1 MGSPFSQQD
10 KGNVHSTVNG
20 TENLHPAVNGIG
32 NSNISENHIP
42 NVTPTV
48 NGTRCDVTMDKTN
61 DTLNSKIMDHI
72 KNAGSS
78 QNMKNEIGSC
88 KQDTG
93 YCPAKDYGRN
103 RQEDPQSVNGTAH
116 CNDSV
121 EGGEN
126 GKTNGNQ
133 LSLKMVWTFYYLPN
147 QWLRI

>member
-10 KGNVHSTVNG
+10 KGNVNSTVND
-20 TENLHPAVNGIG
+20 TENLHPAVNEIG
-32 NSNISENHIP
+32 NSNVSENHNR

-48 NGTRCDVTMDKTN
+48 NGTRCDVTMDKT
-61 DTLNSKIMDHI
+61 MDHI
-72 KNAGSS
+72 KDAGSI

-103 RQEDPQSVNGTAH
+103 RQEDQHSVNGTAH
-116 CNDSV
+116 CNGLV
-121 EGGEN
+121 EVGEN

-133 LSLKMVWTFYYLPN
+133 LSLKKVWTFYNVLLPPSITN